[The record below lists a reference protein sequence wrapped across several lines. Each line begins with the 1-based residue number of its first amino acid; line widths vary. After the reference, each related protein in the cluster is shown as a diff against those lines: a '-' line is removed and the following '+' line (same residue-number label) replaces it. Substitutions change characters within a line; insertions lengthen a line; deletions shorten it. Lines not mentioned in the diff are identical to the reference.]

1 MCCREA
7 RKEQLL
13 FSDIIWGWN
22 WADNVTLWLPAY
34 FSIFIYLDGI
44 DREGSSE
51 GMYTKAPVATV
62 CIVLLLELLLPK
74 PSIYL
79 QSSHG
84 RIGFTPGSSKPT
96 FKKKL
101 WPLYSAAEEQHW
113 GLGNTLATAFW
124 SVYISHGIAY
134 FISCVCTAPLA
145 CIIRKCSHGKQELQ
159 LFPSWTICTVGKYG
173 LIIRKRKKKKPA
185 KNKHKK
191 QSLAN

>member
-101 WPLYSAAEEQHW
+101 WPLFSCWGATLGSGEYSGNSFLISLHLPWYRLFYQLCVHCTP
-113 GLGNTLATAFW
+113 GLH
-124 SVYISHGIAY
+124 Y
-134 FISCVCTAPLA
+134 
-145 CIIRKCSHGKQELQ
+145 
-159 LFPSWTICTVGKYG
+159 
-173 LIIRKRKKKKPA
+173 KKM
-185 KNKHKK
+185 
-191 QSLAN
+191 